1 MLKRFLV
8 IAIDSTGKHPGV
20 MGSADSLEGAEEI
33 KDRATRAGWL
43 AARVWDSQ
51 SAERLPFSK

>member
-1 MLKRFLV
+1 MPKRFLV
-8 IAIDSTGKHPGV
+8 IAIDCTGKHPGV
-20 MGSADSLEGAEEI
+20 MGSTDNLEDAEEI

-51 SAERLPFSK
+51 SGERLPFSK